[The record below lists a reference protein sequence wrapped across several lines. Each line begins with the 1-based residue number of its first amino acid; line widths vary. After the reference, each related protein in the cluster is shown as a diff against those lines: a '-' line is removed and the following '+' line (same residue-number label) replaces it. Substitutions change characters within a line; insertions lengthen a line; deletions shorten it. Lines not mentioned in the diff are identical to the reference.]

1 VVGTTNTHR
10 TTALIAKSTRGSVNP
25 IRAAFPTQALA
36 RTRQTVAGLA
46 HSFVSHSISVVFSA
60 SVQTSFA
67 RSSLRFVAEGQKY
80 SSSLICTITNRAFA
94 S

>member
-1 VVGTTNTHR
+1 MVGTTNTHR

-25 IRAAFPTQALA
+25 IRAAFPIQVLA
-36 RTRQTVAGLA
+36 HTRRTVTRLA

-60 SVQTSFA
+60 SVRTSFA
-67 RSSLRFVAEGQKY
+67 RSSLRFVAEERKC